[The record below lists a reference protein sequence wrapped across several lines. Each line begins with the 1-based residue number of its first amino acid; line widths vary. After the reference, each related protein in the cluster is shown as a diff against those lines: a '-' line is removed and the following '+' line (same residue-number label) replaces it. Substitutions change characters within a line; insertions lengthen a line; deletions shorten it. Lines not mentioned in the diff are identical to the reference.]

1 MEKTYAPHSIEQ
13 RWYQTW
19 EEKGYFAAQ
28 SEGESYCIMIPP
40 PNVTGS
46 LHMGHAFQDTI
57 MDALTRYHRM
67 KGYST
72 LWQPGTDHAGIATQ
86 MVVER
91 LCNAEGQT
99 RHDLGREK
107 FLEKV
112 WQWKEESGG
121 TITRQLRRMGSSL
134 DWDRERFTMDDGMS
148 DAVQAVFIQLYEEG
162 LIYRGKRLVNWDPV
176 LHTAVSDLEVLSEE
190 ENGFMWHLRYPLSNG
205 LGHLI
210 VATTRPETLL
220 GDAAVAIHPN
230 DDRYKHL
237 LGEFVE
243 LPLTG
248 RRIPIIADEY
258 VDPEFGTGC
267 VKITP
272 AHDFNDYEVWTR
284 HRHTSV
290 IQDLPHGGL
299 INLFTVDAAI
309 RSNAEDENDLIPQK
323 YCGLDRF
330 EARKIM
336 VADLEALG
344 LLEKIA
350 DHKLMV
356 PRGDRTNSV
365 IEPLLTD
372 QWYVKVGPLAE
383 PAIAAVE
390 NGDIKFVPDN
400 WKNTYFDWM
409 RNIQDW
415 CISRQIWWGHRI
427 PAWYD
432 ELGNIYVGNS
442 EQDIRDKHNLPA
454 DYALRQDEDV
464 LDTWFSSALW
474 PFSTLGWPENTEE
487 LAKHYPTSVLVTG
500 FDIIFFWVARMIM
513 MGLKFQGTVP
523 FKEVYIHGL
532 VRDAEGQK
540 MSKSKGNVLDPID
553 IIDGIELETLV
564 AKRISG
570 MMQPHLA
577 KKIEQD
583 TRKHF
588 PDGIQSYGTDAL
600 RFTFAS
606 LASTGRDIRFDL
618 ARTEGYRNF
627 CNKLWNAARFVL
639 MNTSTTLSTGTSTC
653 SLSDAEGRSLSEV
666 EGSEAPCTYTQVDH
680 WIISRL
686 NQVTATTSNAIDNYR
701 FDLASQA
708 IYEFT
713 WNEYCDWY
721 LELAKISLQ
730 SDDAALQRGTR
741 KTLLTVLESILRL
754 AHPIMPFITEEI
766 WQRVAP
772 LAGINAESIMLQPY
786 PVADEAR
793 VNNNAVAEI
802 NWVMSFI
809 LGVRRIRGEM
819 NIAPGKPLPVL
830 LQNGSVTDQDYLTN
844 SSAYLKR
851 LGRLES
857 ITWLNSDEVTP
868 ESAIALV
875 GELKILIP
883 MAGLIDKE
891 AELARLDKE
900 IQKIK
905 NDLPR
910 IEGKLSNPTFIDKA
924 PPEVIDKE
932 KAKLADLL
940 SNLNNLEQQQT
951 KIQSL

>member
-1 MEKTYAPHSIEQ
+1 MEKIYAPHSIEQ
-13 RWYQTW
+13 RWYKIW
-19 EEKGYFAAQ
+19 EEKGYFAAKQ
-28 SEGESYCIMIPP
+28 EGESYCIMIPP

-91 LCNAEGQT
+91 LCNAEGKT

-107 FLEKV
+107 FLKKV

-134 DWDRERFTMDDGMS
+134 DWDKERFTMDEGMS
-148 DAVQAVFIQLYEEG
+148 DAVQAVFIKLYEEG
-162 LIYRGKRLVNWDPV
+162 LIYRGKRLVNWDPI

-190 ENGFMWHLRYPLSNG
+190 ENGSMWHLRYPLSNG
-205 LGHLI
+205 QGHLV
-210 VATTRPETLL
+210 VATTRPETML

-230 DDRYKHL
+230 DERYRHL
-237 LGEFVE
+237 LGEFVN
-243 LPLTG
+243 LPLTN
-248 RRIPIIADEY
+248 RCIPIIADEY

-272 AHDFNDYEVWTR
+272 AHDFNDYDVWTR

-290 IQDLPHGGL
+290 IQNLPHGGL

-309 RSNAEDENDLIPQK
+309 RSNIEDENNLIPQK

-330 EARKIM
+330 EARKQI
-336 VADLEALG
+336 VADLESAG

-400 WKNTYFDWM
+400 WTNTYFDWM

-442 EQDIRDKHNLPA
+442 EPAIREKHNLST
-454 DYALRQDEDV
+454 DYVLKQDEDV

-513 MGLKFQGTVP
+513 MGLKFQGAVP

-553 IIDGIELETLV
+553 IIDGIELDSLI
-564 AKRISG
+564 AKRTAG

-639 MNTSTTLSTGTSTC
+639 INTEEQDNG
-653 SLSDAEGRSLSEV
+653 LSDI
-666 EGSEAPCTYTQVDH
+666 PCTLTQVDR
-680 WIISRL
+680 WIVSRL
-686 NQVTATTSNAIDNYR
+686 NQVTAITSNAIDNYR
-701 FDLASQA
+701 FDLAAQA

-730 SDDAALQRGTR
+730 SEDAAIQRGTR

-766 WQRVAP
+766 WQRVSP
-772 LAGINAESIMLQPY
+772 LAGIQAESIMLQAY
-786 PVADEAR
+786 PV
-793 VNNNAVAEI
+793 VNESNIDNNSIAEI
-802 NWVMSFI
+802 NWVMNFI

-819 NIAPGKPLPVL
+819 NIPPSKPLPVL
-830 LQNGSVTDQDYLTN
+830 LHNGSTIDQNHLTN
-844 SSAYLKR
+844 NFVYLQR

-857 ITWLNSDEVTP
+857 ITWLSNDETTP
-868 ESAIALV
+868 ESAIALI

-883 MAGLIDKE
+883 IAGLIDKD
-891 AELARLDKE
+891 AELIRLEKE

-910 IEGKLSNPTFIDKA
+910 IEGKLNNPTFIDKA
-924 PPEVIDKE
+924 PSDVIDKE
-932 KAKLADLL
+932 KAKLADLV
-940 SNLNNLEQQQT
+940 SNLHNLEQQQI
-951 KIQSL
+951 KIRAL

>member
-1 MEKTYAPHSIEQ
+1 
-13 RWYQTW
+13 
-19 EEKGYFAAQ
+19 
-28 SEGESYCIMIPP
+28 
-40 PNVTGS
+40 
-46 LHMGHAFQDTI
+46 
-57 MDALTRYHRM
+57 
-67 KGYST
+67 
-72 LWQPGTDHAGIATQ
+72 
-86 MVVER
+86 
-91 LCNAEGQT
+91 
-99 RHDLGREK
+99 
-107 FLEKV
+107 
-112 WQWKEESGG
+112 
-121 TITRQLRRMGSSL
+121 
-134 DWDRERFTMDDGMS
+134 
-148 DAVQAVFIQLYEEG
+148 
-162 LIYRGKRLVNWDPV
+162 
-176 LHTAVSDLEVLSEE
+176 
-190 ENGFMWHLRYPLSNG
+190 
-205 LGHLI
+205 
-210 VATTRPETLL
+210 
-220 GDAAVAIHPN
+220 
-230 DDRYKHL
+230 
-237 LGEFVE
+237 
-243 LPLTG
+243 
-248 RRIPIIADEY
+248 
-258 VDPEFGTGC
+258 
-267 VKITP
+267 
-272 AHDFNDYEVWTR
+272 
-284 HRHTSV
+284 
-290 IQDLPHGGL
+290 
-299 INLFTVDAAI
+299 
-309 RSNAEDENDLIPQK
+309 
-323 YCGLDRF
+323 
-330 EARKIM
+330 
-336 VADLEALG
+336 
-344 LLEKIA
+344 
-350 DHKLMV
+350 MV

-372 QWYVKVGPLAE
+372 QWYVKVAPLAE

-400 WKNTYFDWM
+400 WKNTYFEWM

-432 ELGNIYVGNS
+432 ELGNVYVGNS
-442 EQDIRDKHNLPA
+442 EQAVRAKHKLPD
-454 DYALRQDEDV
+454 DYALKQDEDV

-474 PFSTLGWPENTEE
+474 PFSTLGWPEQTPE

-513 MGLKFQGTVP
+513 MGLKFQGEVP

-553 IIDGIELETLV
+553 IIDGIELEALV

-627 CNKLWNAARFVL
+627 CNKLWNAARYVL
-639 MNTSTTLSTGTSTC
+639 MNTEEQDNGLSG
-653 SLSDAEGRSLSEV
+653 D
-666 EGSEAPCTYTQVDH
+666 PCQYSQVDR
-680 WIISRL
+680 WITSRL
-686 NQVTATTSNAIDNYR
+686 HQVTAVTSNAIENYR
-701 FDLASQA
+701 FDLAAQA

-730 SDDAALQRGTR
+730 SDNAALQRGTR

-772 LAGINAESIMLQPY
+772 LAGNNADTIMLQPY
-786 PVADEAR
+786 PIADEAQIDS
-793 VNNNAVAEI
+793 NAINEI

-819 NIAPGKPLPVL
+819 NIAPSKPLPVL
-830 LQNGSVTDQDYLTN
+830 LQNGTYADQQSLNNNQLYLR
-844 SSAYLKR
+844 KM
-851 LGRLES
+851 GKLES
-857 ITWLNSDEVTP
+857 IIWLTCTEAAP
-868 ESAIALV
+868 ESAMALV
-875 GELKILIP
+875 GEMKILIP

-891 AELARLDKE
+891 AELARLEKE
-900 IQKIK
+900 IQKIN

-910 IEGKLSNPTFIDKA
+910 VEGKLNNPAFVDKA

-932 KAKLADLL
+932 KAKLSDLR
-940 SNLNNLEQQQT
+940 SMLNNLEEQQR
-951 KIQSL
+951 KIRAL

>member
-1 MEKTYAPHSIEQ
+1 
-13 RWYQTW
+13 
-19 EEKGYFAAQ
+19 
-28 SEGESYCIMIPP
+28 
-40 PNVTGS
+40 
-46 LHMGHAFQDTI
+46 
-57 MDALTRYHRM
+57 
-67 KGYST
+67 
-72 LWQPGTDHAGIATQ
+72 
-86 MVVER
+86 
-91 LCNAEGQT
+91 
-99 RHDLGREK
+99 
-107 FLEKV
+107 
-112 WQWKEESGG
+112 
-121 TITRQLRRMGSSL
+121 
-134 DWDRERFTMDDGMS
+134 
-148 DAVQAVFIQLYEEG
+148 
-162 LIYRGKRLVNWDPV
+162 
-176 LHTAVSDLEVLSEE
+176 
-190 ENGFMWHLRYPLSNG
+190 
-205 LGHLI
+205 
-210 VATTRPETLL
+210 
-220 GDAAVAIHPN
+220 
-230 DDRYKHL
+230 
-237 LGEFVE
+237 
-243 LPLTG
+243 
-248 RRIPIIADEY
+248 
-258 VDPEFGTGC
+258 
-267 VKITP
+267 
-272 AHDFNDYEVWTR
+272 
-284 HRHTSV
+284 
-290 IQDLPHGGL
+290 
-299 INLFTVDAAI
+299 
-309 RSNAEDENDLIPQK
+309 
-323 YCGLDRF
+323 
-330 EARKIM
+330 
-336 VADLEALG
+336 
-344 LLEKIA
+344 
-350 DHKLMV
+350 
-356 PRGDRTNSV
+356 
-365 IEPLLTD
+365 
-372 QWYVKVGPLAE
+372 
-383 PAIAAVE
+383 
-390 NGDIKFVPDN
+390 
-400 WKNTYFDWM
+400 
-409 RNIQDW
+409 
-415 CISRQIWWGHRI
+415 
-427 PAWYD
+427 
-432 ELGNIYVGNS
+432 
-442 EQDIRDKHNLPA
+442 
-454 DYALRQDEDV
+454 
-464 LDTWFSSALW
+464 
-474 PFSTLGWPENTEE
+474 
-487 LAKHYPTSVLVTG
+487 
-500 FDIIFFWVARMIM
+500 M
-513 MGLKFQGTVP
+513 MGLKFQGGVP

-639 MNTSTTLSTGTSTC
+639 MNTEEQDNG
-653 SLSDAEGRSLSEV
+653 LSD
-666 EGSEAPCTYTQVDH
+666 APCTYTQVDH

-701 FDLASQA
+701 FDLAAQA

-772 LAGINAESIMLQPY
+772 LAGIIAESIMLQPY

-793 VNNNAVAEI
+793 IDNNAVAEI
-802 NWVMSFI
+802 NWVMNFI

-857 ITWLNSDEVTP
+857 ITWLNSDEITP

>member
-13 RWYQTW
+13 RCYQTW
-19 EEKGYFAAQ
+19 ENKGYFAAQ

-91 LCNAEGQT
+91 LCNAEGKT
-99 RHDLGREK
+99 RHDYGREK

-112 WQWKEESGG
+112 WQWKDESGG

-134 DWDRERFTMDDGMS
+134 DWEKERFTMDEGMS
-148 DAVQAVFIQLYEEG
+148 DAVQEVFIQLYEEG

-190 ENGFMWHLRYPLSNG
+190 ENGSMWHLRYPLSNG
-205 LGHLI
+205 KGHLI

-220 GDAAVAIHPN
+220 GDAAVAIHP
-230 DDRYKHL
+230 DDERYKHL
-237 LGEFVE
+237 LGEFVV
-243 LPLTG
+243 LPLSG
-248 RRIPIIADEY
+248 RLIPIIADEY

-284 HRHTSV
+284 HRNTSV
-290 IQDLPHGGL
+290 IQALPHGGL
-299 INLFTVDAAI
+299 INILTVDAAI
-309 RSNAEDENDLIPQK
+309 RSNTADEDNLIPSK
-323 YCGLDRF
+323 YVGLDRF
-330 EARKIM
+330 EARKQMI
-336 VADLEALG
+336 ADIDAAG
-344 LLEKIA
+344 LLEKIV

-372 QWYVKVGPLAE
+372 QWYVKVAPLAE

-400 WKNTYFDWM
+400 WKNTYYEWM

-432 ELGNIYVGNS
+432 DLGNIYVGNS
-442 EQDIRDKHNLPA
+442 EAAIRSKHHLAA
-454 DYALRQDEDV
+454 DYPLKQDEDV

-474 PFSTLGWPENTEE
+474 PFSTLGWPEKTPE

-513 MGLKFQGTVP
+513 MGLKFQGEVP

-553 IIDGIELETLV
+553 IIDGIELEALV
-564 AKRISG
+564 EKRISG

-627 CNKLWNAARFVL
+627 CNKLWNAARYVL
-639 MNTSTTLSTGTSTC
+639 MNTEEFDNGFSG
-653 SLSDAEGRSLSEV
+653 
-666 EGSEAPCTYTQVDH
+666 APVSYTQVDL
-680 WIISRL
+680 WITSRL
-686 NQVTATTSNAIDNYR
+686 HQVIATTSHAIDNYR
-701 FDLASQA
+701 FDLAAQA

-730 SDDAALQRGTR
+730 SEDENLQRGTR
-741 KTLLTVLESILRL
+741 HTLVTVLETILRL

-772 LAGINAESIMLQPY
+772 LAGITAETIMLQAY
-786 PVADEAR
+786 PISDDAQIKLDAIE
-793 VNNNAVAEI
+793 ET
-802 NWVMSFI
+802 NWVMNFI

-819 NIAPGKPLPVL
+819 NIAPGKPLPIL
-830 LQNGSVTDQDYLTN
+830 LQHGSANDQQCLAN
-844 SSAYLKR
+844 NFAYLKK
-851 LGRLES
+851 LGRLEE
-857 ITWLNSDEVTP
+857 ITWLDASESAP

-875 GELKILIP
+875 GELNILIP

-891 AELARLDKE
+891 AELTRLDKE
-900 IQKIK
+900 IQKIS

-910 IEGKLSNPTFIDKA
+910 VEGKLSNPTFIDKA
-924 PPEVIDKE
+924 PADVIDKE
-932 KAKLADLL
+932 KAKLADLR
-940 SNLNNLEQQQT
+940 STLNNLEQQKT
-951 KIQSL
+951 KILAL

>member
-19 EEKGYFAAQ
+19 EEKGYFAAKQ
-28 SEGESYCIMIPP
+28 EGDSYCIMIPP

-91 LCNAEGQT
+91 LCNAEGKT

-107 FLEKV
+107 FLKKV

-134 DWDRERFTMDDGMS
+134 DWDRERFTMDEGMS
-148 DAVQAVFIQLYEEG
+148 DAVQAVFIKLYEEG

-190 ENGFMWHLRYPLSNG
+190 ENGSMWHLRYPLSNG
-205 LGHLI
+205 QGHLV
-210 VATTRPETLL
+210 VATTRPETML

-272 AHDFNDYEVWTR
+272 AHDFNDYDVWTR
-284 HRHTSV
+284 HRHTSM

-299 INLFTVDAAI
+299 INIFTVDAAI
-309 RSNAEDENDLIPQK
+309 RGNVEDEISLIPQK

-330 EARKIM
+330 EARKQII
-336 VADLEALG
+336 ADLEVEG

-432 ELGNIYVGNS
+432 NLGNIYVGNS
-442 EQDIRDKHNLPA
+442 EQAIREKHNLST
-454 DYALRQDEDV
+454 DYVLKQDEDV

-474 PFSTLGWPENTEE
+474 PFSTLGWPENTET

-513 MGLKFQGTVP
+513 MGLKFQGEVP

-540 MSKSKGNVLDPID
+540 MSKSKGNVIDPID
-553 IIDGIELETLV
+553 IIDGIELDSLI
-564 AKRISG
+564 AKRTAG

-627 CNKLWNAARFVL
+627 CNKVWNAARFVL
-639 MNTSTTLSTGTSTC
+639 MNTEEQDNG
-653 SLSDAEGRSLSEV
+653 LSD
-666 EGSEAPCTYTQVDH
+666 APCTYTQVDR

-686 NQVTATTSNAIDNYR
+686 NQVTAITSNAIDNYR
-701 FDLASQA
+701 FDLAAQA
-708 IYEFT
+708 IYDFT

-730 SDDAALQRGTR
+730 FEDVNLQRATR

-772 LAGINAESIMLQPY
+772 LAGIKAQSIMLQPY
-786 PVADEAR
+786 PVADDSHI
-793 VNNNAVAEI
+793 NNSAVAEI
-802 NWVMSFI
+802 NWVMNFI

-819 NIAPGKPLPVL
+819 NIAPSKPLPVL
-830 LQNGSVTDQDYLTN
+830 LQNGSIIDQSYLSN
-844 SSAYLKR
+844 SSVYLQR

-857 ITWLNSDEVTP
+857 ITWLSNNDTTP

-883 MAGLIDKE
+883 IAGLIDKD
-891 AELARLDKE
+891 AELIRLDKE

-910 IEGKLSNPTFIDKA
+910 IQGKLSNPTFINKA
-924 PPEVIDKE
+924 PAEVIDKE
-932 KAKLADLL
+932 NAKLTDLL
-940 SNLNNLEQQQT
+940 SNLHNLEQQQI
-951 KIQSL
+951 KIGAL

>member
-19 EEKGYFAAQ
+19 EEKGYFAAKQ
-28 SEGESYCIMIPP
+28 EGDSYCIMIPP

-91 LCNAEGQT
+91 LCNAEGKT

-107 FLEKV
+107 FLKKV

-134 DWDRERFTMDDGMS
+134 DWDRERFTMDEGMS
-148 DAVQAVFIQLYEEG
+148 DAVQAVFIKLYEEG

-190 ENGFMWHLRYPLSNG
+190 ENGSMWHLRYPLSNG
-205 LGHLI
+205 QGHLV
-210 VATTRPETLL
+210 VATTRPETML

-272 AHDFNDYEVWTR
+272 AHDFNDYDVWTR
-284 HRHTSV
+284 HRHTSM

-299 INLFTVDAAI
+299 INIFTVDAAI
-309 RSNAEDENDLIPQK
+309 RGNVEDEISLIPQK

-330 EARKIM
+330 EARKQII
-336 VADLEALG
+336 ADLEVEG

-432 ELGNIYVGNS
+432 NLGNIYVGNS
-442 EQDIRDKHNLPA
+442 EQAIREKHNLST
-454 DYALRQDEDV
+454 DYVLKQDEDV

-474 PFSTLGWPENTEE
+474 PFSTLGWPENTET

-513 MGLKFQGTVP
+513 MGLKFQGEVP

-540 MSKSKGNVLDPID
+540 MSKSKGNVIDPID
-553 IIDGIELETLV
+553 IIDGIELDSLI
-564 AKRISG
+564 AKRTAG

-627 CNKLWNAARFVL
+627 CNKVWNAARFVL
-639 MNTSTTLSTGTSTC
+639 MNTEGQDNG
-653 SLSDAEGRSLSEV
+653 LSDT
-666 EGSEAPCTYTQVDH
+666 PCTYTQVDR

-686 NQVTATTSNAIDNYR
+686 NQVTAITSNAIDNYR
-701 FDLASQA
+701 FDLAAQA

-730 SDDAALQRGTR
+730 SEDVTLQRATR

-772 LAGINAESIMLQPY
+772 LAGIKAQSIMLQPY
-786 PVADEAR
+786 PVADDSHI
-793 VNNNAVAEI
+793 NNSAVAEI
-802 NWVMSFI
+802 NWVMNFI

-819 NIAPGKPLPVL
+819 NIAPSKPLPVL
-830 LQNGSVTDQDYLTN
+830 LQNGSIIDQSYLSN
-844 SSAYLKR
+844 SSVYLQR

-857 ITWLNSDEVTP
+857 ITWLSNDDTTP

-883 MAGLIDKE
+883 IAGLIDKD
-891 AELARLDKE
+891 AELIRLDKE

-910 IEGKLSNPTFIDKA
+910 IQGKLSNPTFINKA
-924 PPEVIDKE
+924 PAEVIDKE
-932 KAKLADLL
+932 NAKLTDLL
-940 SNLNNLEQQQT
+940 SNLHNLEQQQI
-951 KIQSL
+951 KIGAL

>member
-19 EEKGYFAAQ
+19 EENGYFTPK

-57 MDALTRYHRM
+57 MDALIRYHRM
-67 KGYST
+67 KGFST
-72 LWQPGTDHAGIATQ
+72 LWQAGTDHAGIATQ

-91 LCNAEGQT
+91 LCNAEGKT
-99 RHDLGREK
+99 RHEFGREK

-112 WQWKEESGG
+112 WQWKNESGG
-121 TITRQLRRMGSSL
+121 AITRQLRRMGSSL
-134 DWDRERFTMDDGMS
+134 DWKRERFTMDEGMS
-148 DAVQAVFIQLYEEG
+148 EAVQEVFIRLYEEG

-190 ENGFMWHLRYPLSNG
+190 ENGSMWHLRYPLSNG
-205 LGHLI
+205 HGHLI
-210 VATTRPETLL
+210 VATTRPETML

-230 DDRYKHL
+230 DERYKHL
-237 LGEFVE
+237 LGEFLE

-284 HRHTSV
+284 HRNNSV

-299 INLFTVDAAI
+299 INIFTVDATI
-309 RSNAEDENDLIPQK
+309 RSNEADDKNLIPAK
-323 YCGLDRF
+323 YCCLDRF
-330 EARKIM
+330 EARKQII
-336 VADLEALG
+336 ADLEMAG

-356 PRGDRTNSV
+356 PRGDRSHTV
-365 IEPLLTD
+365 IEPFLTD
-372 QWYVKVGPLAE
+372 QWYVKVAPLAE

-432 ELGNIYVGNS
+432 DNGSVYVAHS
-442 EQDIRDKHNLPA
+442 EDEIRKRHNLPA
-454 DYALRQDEDV
+454 DFSLRQDDDV

-474 PFSTLGWPENTEE
+474 PFSTLGWPEKTSE
-487 LAKHYPTSVLVTG
+487 LARHYPTSVLVTG

-513 MGLKFQGTVP
+513 MGLKFQGSVP

-553 IIDGIELETLV
+553 IIDGIDLDALIE
-564 AKRISG
+564 KRTAG

-577 KKIEQD
+577 KKIEQA
-583 TRKHF
+583 TRKDF

-627 CNKLWNAARFVL
+627 CNKLWNAARYVL
-639 MNTSTTLSTGTSTC
+639 MNTEEQDNGLSN
-653 SLSDAEGRSLSEV
+653 
-666 EGSEAPCTYTQVDH
+666 APCMYTQVDH

-686 NQVTATTSNAIDNYR
+686 HQVTATTSHAIDNYR

-708 IYEFT
+708 LYEFT

-730 SDDAALQRGTR
+730 SDDVSLQRGTR
-741 KTLLTVLESILRL
+741 KTLLTVLESLLRL
-754 AHPIMPFITEEI
+754 IHPIMPFITEEI
-766 WQRVAP
+766 WQRVAT
-772 LAGINAESIMLQPY
+772 LAGIHADTIMLEPY
-786 PVADEAR
+786 PVADEAQID
-793 VNNNAVAEI
+793 AEAITEI
-802 NWVMSFI
+802 NWLMNFI

-819 NIAPGKPLPVL
+819 NIAPGKPLPVF
-830 LQNGSVTDQDYLTN
+830 LQGGSVNDRSYVKGYMVYLQ
-844 SSAYLKR
+844 K

-857 ITWLNSDEVTP
+857 ITWLNCDDATP

-875 GELKILIP
+875 GEMKILIP
-883 MAGLIDKE
+883 MAGLIDKI
-891 AELARLDKE
+891 AELARLEKE

-905 NDLPR
+905 NDVPR
-910 IEGKLSNPTFIDKA
+910 IESKLSNPSFIDKA
-924 PPEVIDKE
+924 PSEVIDKE
-932 KAKLADLL
+932 KAKLADLQ
-940 SNLNNLEQQQT
+940 STLNSLEKQHAR
-951 KIQSL
+951 IQAL